1 MDDSRQPLLSDRQE
15 DEDEREISSPS
26 GRDASYRRPIFVQ
39 PGKFTSLE
47 KLLFFVSAI
56 MLILMSVFAG
66 LYARSAIEGK
76 PPVNDPPKS
85 DPPTETPPEDGVCL
99 KPQCVITASQIL
111 QDMDQSAD
119 PCEDFYQYTCGNWI
133 ETHPIPESKARIG
146 TFDDLFESNMKAIR
160 KILSKDFSSVVADVE
175 DELPPPDK
183 VVDEQNFK
191 KVKNFYET
199 CLDEDRIDR
208 LGAEPLYPL
217 FQEIQKLVPTSD
229 FQVQDAKQVSKVLSF
244 LMQRGVNPL
253 FELIVTPDDK
263 DPDSYAI
270 QMWQSGL
277 GMTSKEY
284 YDDEHYVK
292 SYQEIV
298 TEVLQVLFSKDDG
311 KFGWRYS
318 SPAATAK
325 RIVEF
330 EKELAE
336 VSDTS
341 DQLQDPESIY
351 NPFTITELHERSN
364 KIDWDLLISDMLP
377 ASAARPKQVIVTSP
391 NYLGNISNPVLD
403 NANSRTLQYYF
414 IWQTLLT
421 YINDLGEEYTRPKRK
436 LDALL
441 SGVSARVSKPRW
453 EYCVRQIDSALGF
466 LVGRYYVLDQFKG
479 DARERA
485 DSFVES
491 INDAF
496 VDRLPELTW
505 IDETTKKR
513 AVEKVRALTRKIG
526 YPTGTP
532 DTLSPVS
539 LSEYYGSLHV
549 NKGDHFGNI
558 LNSNAF
564 EVRDMWKKIGK
575 PVDRTE
581 WEMTPQTVNAY
592 YNPPGNEIVFPA
604 GILQRPYFNLEDP
617 DYLNYG
623 GIGVVVGHELT
634 HGFDDNGRQYDP
646 TGKLRQWWTDETVE
660 AFKVKAQCYIDQYSN
675 FTVKGPKGEEV
686 HVNGKLTLGEN
697 LADNGG
703 LREAFSAWKKRFDED
718 ATLPDSEKK
727 WNNVILPGLQHLS
740 REKLFYVNFGR
751 VWCGKATPAK
761 AVLGVRTD
769 PHSPP
774 AWRAMGAVQNSDH
787 FAETFQCKK
796 GTKMNPVKKCDLW

>member
-1 MDDSRQPLLSDRQE
+1 VL
-15 DEDEREISSPS
+15 
-26 GRDASYRRPIFVQ
+26 
-39 PGKFTSLE
+39 
-47 KLLFFVSAI
+47 
-56 MLILMSVFAG
+56 
-66 LYARSAIEGK
+66 
-76 PPVNDPPKS
+76 
-85 DPPTETPPEDGVCL
+85 
-99 KPQCVITASQIL
+99 
-111 QDMDQSAD
+111 
-119 PCEDFYQYTCGNWI
+119 
-133 ETHPIPESKARIG
+133 
-146 TFDDLFESNMKAIR
+146 
-160 KILSKDFSSVVADVE
+160 ADVE

-199 CLDEDRIDR
+199 CLDEDQIDR

-298 TEVLQVLFSKDDG
+298 TEILQVLFSKDDG

-330 EKELAE
+330 EKELAK

-513 AVEKVRALTRKIG
+513 AVEKVLSYCCIFFHAALLSGSVTDRLGSRLDSQNWLSHRYSG
-526 YPTGTP
+526 YF
-532 DTLSPVS
+532 VS
-539 LSEYYGSLHV
+539 RFSIRVLWV
-549 NKGDHFGNI
+549 TACK
-558 LNSNAF
+558 
-564 EVRDMWKKIGK
+564 
-575 PVDRTE
+575 
-581 WEMTPQTVNAY
+581 
-592 YNPPGNEIVFPA
+592 
-604 GILQRPYFNLEDP
+604 QR
-617 DYLNYG
+617 
-623 GIGVVVGHELT
+623 
-634 HGFDDNGRQYDP
+634 
-646 TGKLRQWWTDETVE
+646 
-660 AFKVKAQCYIDQYSN
+660 
-675 FTVKGPKGEEV
+675 
-686 HVNGKLTLGEN
+686 
-697 LADNGG
+697 
-703 LREAFSAWKKRFDED
+703 
-718 ATLPDSEKK
+718 
-727 WNNVILPGLQHLS
+727 
-740 REKLFYVNFGR
+740 
-751 VWCGKATPAK
+751 
-761 AVLGVRTD
+761 
-769 PHSPP
+769 
-774 AWRAMGAVQNSDH
+774 
-787 FAETFQCKK
+787 
-796 GTKMNPVKKCDLW
+796 

>member
-1 MDDSRQPLLSDRQE
+1 
-15 DEDEREISSPS
+15 
-26 GRDASYRRPIFVQ
+26 
-39 PGKFTSLE
+39 
-47 KLLFFVSAI
+47 
-56 MLILMSVFAG
+56 
-66 LYARSAIEGK
+66 
-76 PPVNDPPKS
+76 
-85 DPPTETPPEDGVCL
+85 
-99 KPQCVITASQIL
+99 
-111 QDMDQSAD
+111 
-119 PCEDFYQYTCGNWI
+119 
-133 ETHPIPESKARIG
+133 
-146 TFDDLFESNMKAIR
+146 MKAIR
-160 KILSKDFSSVVADVE
+160 KIFTNDFKSVIAEAE

-183 VVDEQNFK
+183 IIDEQNFN
-191 KVKNFYET
+191 KVKDFYET
-199 CLDEDRIDR
+199 CLDEDQIDR
-208 LGAEPLYPL
+208 LGAEPLFPI
-217 FQEIQKLVPTSD
+217 FQEIQKLLPTSD
-229 FQVQDAKQVSKVLSF
+229 FQVQNAKQLSKALSY
-244 LMQRGVNPL
+244 LMQRGINPL
-253 FELIVTPDDK
+253 FELMVPPDDK

-277 GMTSKEY
+277 GMRSKEY
-284 YDDEHYVK
+284 YDDDNYVE

-298 TEVLQVLFSKDDG
+298 TDILRVLFSKDDG
-311 KFGWRYS
+311 KFGWRYA

-325 RIVEF
+325 RIVDF
-330 EKELAE
+330 EKELAKI
-336 VSDTS
+336 SDSS

-351 NPFTITELHERSN
+351 NPFTISQLHERSSE
-364 KIDWDLLISDMLP
+364 IDWDLLLTDLLS
-377 ASAARPKQVIVTSP
+377 SNNARPKQIIVTSP
-391 NYLGNISNPVLD
+391 NFLGNISTPLLQNT
-403 NANSRTLQYYF
+403 NSRTLQSYLV
-414 IWQTLLT
+414 WQTLLT
-421 YINDLGEEYTRPKRK
+421 YIDNLGEEFTRPKRK

-441 SGVSARVSKPRW
+441 SGVSARVSTPRW
-453 EYCVRQIDSALGF
+453 EYCVRRIDEALGF
-466 LVGRYYVLDQFKG
+466 MVGRYYVLDQFKG
-479 DARERA
+479 NARERA

-496 VDRLPELTW
+496 VERLPDLEW
-505 IDETTKKR
+505 IDQETKDR

-539 LSEYYGSLHV
+539 LSEYYGTLHV

-558 LNSNAF
+558 LNSYSFA
-564 EVRDMWKKIGK
+564 VRDQWKKFGK
-575 PVDRTE
+575 PVDRSE
-581 WEMTPQTVNAY
+581 WGMTPQTVNAY

-604 GILQRPYFNLEDP
+604 GILQRPYFSLDDP

-634 HGFDDNGRQYDP
+634 HGFDDNGRQYDQS
-646 TGKLRQWWTDETVE
+646 GKLRQWWTEETVE
-660 AFKVKAQCYIDQYSN
+660 AFKEKAQCFIDQYSN

-718 ATLPDSEKK
+718 VGLSESEKK
-727 WNNVILPGLQHLS
+727 WNNVILPGLEHLS

-774 AWRAMGAVQNSDH
+774 SWRAMGAVQNSEH

-796 GTKMNPVKKCDLW
+796 GSAMNPTKKCDLW

>member
-1 MDDSRQPLLSDRQE
+1 MDETRQPLLSDRQE
-15 DEDEREISSPS
+15 DEEEREISSPN
-26 GRDASYRRPIFVQ
+26 GRDASYHRPVFVQ

-47 KLLFFVSAI
+47 KLLFFVSSVL
-56 MLILMSVFAG
+56 LILLSVFAG
-66 LYARSAIEGK
+66 LYARSAMEGK
-76 PPVNDPPKS
+76 PPVPGPPKS
-85 DPPTETPPEDGVCL
+85 DPPTETPPADEICT
-99 KPQCVITASQIL
+99 KPECVITASQIL
-111 QDMDQSAD
+111 QDMDQTAD
-119 PCEDFYQYTCGNWI
+119 PCDDFYQYACGNWI
-133 ETHPIPESKARIG
+133 ETHPIPESKSRIG
-146 TFDDLFESNMKAIR
+146 TFDNLFENNMKAIQ

-175 DELPPPDK
+175 GELPPPDK
-183 VVDEQNFK
+183 VIDEQNFK
-191 KVKNFYET
+191 KIKDFYES
-199 CLDEDRIDR
+199 CLDEDSIDSV
-208 LGAEPLYPL
+208 GAEPLYPM
-217 FQEIQKLVPTSD
+217 FEEIQKLLPLSD
-229 FQVQDAKQVSKVLSF
+229 LQNQDAKKISNVLSY

-253 FELIVTPDDK
+253 FQLAVSPDDK
-263 DPDSYAI
+263 DPDSYAV

-277 GMTSKEY
+277 GMNSKEY
-284 YDDEHYVK
+284 YEDEFYVK

-298 TEVLQVLFSKDDG
+298 TEILQVLFSKDNG
-311 KFGWRYS
+311 KFGWKYNN
-318 SPAATAK
+318 PGATAK
-325 RIVEF
+325 RIVDF
-330 EKELAE
+330 EKALAKI
-336 VSDTS
+336 SDTS

-351 NPFTITELHERSN
+351 NPFTISQLHERSAS
-364 KIDWDLLISDMLP
+364 IDWDLLITELLP
-377 ASAARPKQVIVTSP
+377 SSVSRPKQIIVSSP
-391 NYLGNISNPVLD
+391 NYLGNLSTPLLQST
-403 NANSRTLQYYF
+403 NSRSLQFYF
-414 IWQTLLT
+414 IWHTLLN
-421 YINDLGEEYTRPKRK
+421 YIDDLGEEFTKPKRK

-453 EYCVRQIDSALGF
+453 EYCIRQLDNSLGF

-496 VDRLPELTW
+496 VDRLPDLEW
-505 IDETTKKR
+505 IDDTTKAR

-539 LSEYYGSLHV
+539 LSEFYNGLHV

-558 LNSNAF
+558 LSANAF
-564 EVRDMWKKIGK
+564 DVRSMWKRIGK
-575 PVDRTE
+575 PVDRSM

-604 GILQRPYFNLEDP
+604 GILQRPYFNLDDP

-646 TGKLRQWWTDETVE
+646 EGKLRQWWTDETVE
-660 AFKVKAQCYIDQYSN
+660 AFKVKAQCFIDQYSN

-703 LREAFSAWKKRFDED
+703 LREAFSAWKRRFDQD
-718 ATLPDSEKK
+718 VDLPDSEKK
-727 WNNVILPGLQHLS
+727 WNNVILPGLEHLS

-751 VWCGKATPAK
+751 VWCGKSTPAK

-774 AWRAMGAVQNSDH
+774 SWRAMGAVQNSQH

-796 GTKMNPVKKCDLW
+796 GSNMNPVSKCDLW